1 MELAF
6 EDFGAGFRGLYQ
18 ECVKD
23 STRTVDFLSSDTA
36 HGVVVELSN
45 EMEAG
50 GEKVQQDE
58 NQWSHWILSIFGGI
72 RASLTHAHTHT
83 HTHTHTHKHKHTSHV
98 HTSKMPF
105 SAYRMY
111 TPRSESPQYT
121 FSKCAPTPYT
131 TYNDRRADFLR
142 ISTRATA
149 PRQPSRACRK
159 RVACIHCT
167 KGGRGGRGRGGI
179 LMAISPSS

>member
-83 HTHTHTHKHKHTSHV
+83 HTHTHTRTNTNTRHTC
-98 HTSKMPF
+98 TQ
-105 SAYRMY
+105 A
-111 TPRSESPQYT
+111 
-121 FSKCAPTPYT
+121 KC
-131 TYNDRRADFLR
+131 
-142 ISTRATA
+142 
-149 PRQPSRACRK
+149 PSRPI
-159 RVACIHCT
+159 VCT
-167 KGGRGGRGRGGI
+167 PHALNR
-179 LMAISPSS
+179 LNTHSQSVLLLHTLHTMTEELTF